1 MERIPLQQTVRAV
14 LALCQLAAR
23 CDADDIRTDITDE
36 AAALI
41 DVTIGLPADARFDAV
56 AVWCRQTVGWLER
69 LKGTG
74 GIDEPALLRAL
85 ARVLRLQAASDEQP
99 QKKIEQRARAK
110 RREPAVEVAG
120 EPTAGQQRIVEWL
133 KANPGVR
140 NRALVAHFTGE
151 ISPRTVK
158 RILTK
163 LLAMGLV
170 RRSELATG
178 GVSYEAVER

>member
-14 LALCQLAAR
+14 LALCQLAVR
-23 CDADDIRTDITDE
+23 CDADDIRSDITDE

-41 DVTIGLPADARFDAV
+41 DVTVGLPADTRPDAV
-56 AVWCRQTVGWLER
+56 AAWCRQTVGWLAR
-69 LKGTG
+69 LQGIG
-74 GIDEPALLRAL
+74 GVDEPALLRAQ
-85 ARVLRLQAASDEQP
+85 ARVLRLQAANDDQP
-99 QKKIEQRARAK
+99 QKKIEMRVRAK
-110 RREPAVEVAG
+110 RREPAVQVAV

-133 KANPGVR
+133 KANPGAR

-163 LLAMGLV
+163 LVAMGLV
-170 RRSELATG
+170 RRSELETG